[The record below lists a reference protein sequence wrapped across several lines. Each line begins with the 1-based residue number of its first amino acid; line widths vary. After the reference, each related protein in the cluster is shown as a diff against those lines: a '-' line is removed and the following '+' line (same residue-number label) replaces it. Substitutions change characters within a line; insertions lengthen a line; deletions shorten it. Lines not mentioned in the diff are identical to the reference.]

1 MAGFE
6 ESDLYAAFGLEQ
18 PAGGNEPGA
27 AEPGAQEGQA
37 RGTEPGT
44 GEAQEPAQTQ
54 EQDPSRDQG
63 DGGAQGGAGGARDVS
78 GASQAE
84 GGQEG
89 EPAQQT
95 KEQPPQG
102 GRGIRNEAEPQTAA
116 QRAENAARRRREEQ
130 QAAIDAAV
138 KMAVEDERARTK
150 GQMEA
155 FFAKAGMKNTVTGK
169 PITTLEEFD
178 AWQADYEAAR
188 LQKDLK
194 AGKLT
199 PEALRSAVEQ
209 TPAIQALKKQQEQR
223 AAEDEQRRQAEA
235 KARVDAELAEI
246 HKLDP
251 AINTVEDLL
260 SMPDAKA
267 FYDLVRKGNS
277 FLDAYRLANFDRL
290 QAARAEA
297 ARQQAMNNARGKDH
311 LDRHRDPP
319 GDRGGHGA
327 AGRDA
332 GIQALQSDGHGGGDH
347 RLVQQAQE
355 MSGAPGDR
363 GSVKRRKP
371 CFSPGKATTGLCSP
385 GSICRRRP
393 APTTWGRP

>member
-18 PAGGNEPGA
+18 PAGENEPGA

-37 RGTEPGT
+37 QGTEPGT

-63 DGGAQGGAGGARDVS
+63 NGGAQGGAGGAGDVS

-138 KMAVEDERARTK
+138 KKAVEDERARTK
-150 GQMEA
+150 GQMDA

-178 AWQADYEAAR
+178 AWRADYDAAK

-209 TPAIQALKKQQEQR
+209 TPAIQALKKQQEQQ
-223 AAEDEQRRQAEA
+223 AAADEQRRQAEA
-235 KARVDAELAEI
+235 QARVNAELAEI

-251 AINTVEDLL
+251 TINTVEDLL
-260 SMPDAKA
+260 SMPGAKA

-290 QAARAEA
+290 TTARAEA
-297 ARQQAMNNARGKDH
+297 ARQQALNNARGKDH
-311 LDRHRDPP
+311 LTGTGTPQ
-319 GDRGGHGA
+319 GTGA
-327 AGRDA
+327 ATVPPDVKAEYLAFNPDA
-332 GIQALQSDGHGGGDH
+332 TDAEIQKHYNRYMEKQ
-347 RLVQQAQE
+347 
-355 MSGAPGDR
+355 
-363 GSVKRRKP
+363 RKE
-371 CFSPGKATTGLCSP
+371 
-385 GSICRRRP
+385 
-393 APTTWGRP
+393 

>member
-63 DGGAQGGAGGARDVS
+63 NGGAQGGAGGAGDVS

-116 QRAENAARRRREEQ
+116 QRPEHAA
-130 QAAIDAAV
+130 
-138 KMAVEDERARTK
+138 
-150 GQMEA
+150 
-155 FFAKAGMKNTVTGK
+155 
-169 PITTLEEFD
+169 LEEFD
-178 AWQADYEAAR
+178 AWRADYDAAK

-209 TPAIQALKKQQEQR
+209 TPAIQALKKQQEQQ
-223 AAEDEQRRQAEA
+223 AAADEQRRQAEA
-235 KARVDAELAEI
+235 QARVNAELAEI

-251 AINTVEDLL
+251 TINTVEDLL
-260 SMPDAKA
+260 SMPGAKA

-290 QAARAEA
+290 TTARAEA
-297 ARQQAMNNARGKDH
+297 ARQQALNNARGKDH
-311 LDRHRDPP
+311 LTGTGTPQ
-319 GDRGGHGA
+319 GTGA
-327 AGRDA
+327 ATVPPDVKAEYLAFNPDA
-332 GIQALQSDGHGGGDH
+332 TDAEIQKHYNRYMEKQ
-347 RLVQQAQE
+347 
-355 MSGAPGDR
+355 
-363 GSVKRRKP
+363 RKE
-371 CFSPGKATTGLCSP
+371 
-385 GSICRRRP
+385 
-393 APTTWGRP
+393 

>member
-37 RGTEPGT
+37 QGTEPGT
-44 GEAQEPAQTQ
+44 GGVQEP
-54 EQDPSRDQG
+54 EQDLAGHEPPAEPGEGEVRGGSG
-63 DGGAQGGAGGARDVS
+63 DAGDVS
-78 GASQAE
+78 GAAPAE
-84 GGQEG
+84 GGQAG
-89 EPAQQT
+89 APAQQT
-95 KEQPPQG
+95 KE
-102 GRGIRNEAEPQTAA
+102 

-138 KMAVEDERARTK
+138 KKAVEDERARTK

-209 TPAIQALKKQQEQR
+209 TPAIQALKKQQEQQ
-223 AAEDEQRRQAEA
+223 AAADEQRRQAEA

-246 HKLDP
+246 HKMDP
-251 AINTVEDLL
+251 TISTVEDLL
-260 SMPDAKA
+260 SMPSAKA

-311 LDRHRDPP
+311 LTGTGTPQ
-319 GDRGGHGA
+319 GTGA
-327 AGRDA
+327 ATVPPD
-332 GIQALQSDGHGGGDH
+332 
-347 RLVQQAQE
+347 E
-355 MSGAPGDR
+355 MRAFKLFNPT
-363 GSVKRRKP
+363 
-371 CFSPGKATTGLCSP
+371 ATEAEIT
-385 GSICRRRP
+385 
-393 APTTWGRP
+393 AWYNKHKK

>member
-6 ESDLYAAFGLEQ
+6 ESDLYTAFGLEQ
-18 PAGGNEPGA
+18 PAGENEPGA

-37 RGTEPGT
+37 QGTEPGT
-44 GEAQEPAQTQ
+44 GEAQEPAQNQ

-63 DGGAQGGAGGARDVS
+63 DGGAQGGAGGAGDVS
-78 GASQAE
+78 GASLAE
-84 GGQEG
+84 GGPEG
-89 EPAQQT
+89 ESAQQT
-95 KEQPPQG
+95 KE
-102 GRGIRNEAEPQTAA
+102 

-138 KMAVEDERARTK
+138 KKAVEDERARTK

-155 FFAKAGMKNTVTGK
+155 FFARAGMKNTVTGK

-178 AWQADYEAAR
+178 TWQADYEAAR

-311 LDRHRDPP
+311 LTGTGTPQ
-319 GDRGGHGA
+319 GTGA
-327 AGRDA
+327 ATVPPD
-332 GIQALQSDGHGGGDH
+332 
-347 RLVQQAQE
+347 E
-355 MSGAPGDR
+355 MRAFKLFNPT
-363 GSVKRRKP
+363 
-371 CFSPGKATTGLCSP
+371 ATEAEIT
-385 GSICRRRP
+385 
-393 APTTWGRP
+393 AWYNKHKK

>member
-138 KMAVEDERARTK
+138 KFQSTLPVRGA
-150 GQMEA
+150 
-155 FFAKAGMKNTVTGK
+155 TGPAPSK
-169 PITTLEEFD
+169 RVP
-178 AWQADYEAAR
+178 
-188 LQKDLK
+188 
-194 AGKLT
+194 GKI
-199 PEALRSAVEQ
+199 S
-209 TPAIQALKKQQEQR
+209 
-223 AAEDEQRRQAEA
+223 
-235 KARVDAELAEI
+235 I
-246 HKLDP
+246 HAP
-251 AINTVEDLL
+251 
-260 SMPDAKA
+260 
-267 FYDLVRKGNS
+267 RKGS
-277 FLDAYRLANFDRL
+277 DSCGGCPFRSR
-290 QAARAEA
+290 
-297 ARQQAMNNARGKDH
+297 
-311 LDRHRDPP
+311 RDFNP
-319 GDRGGHGA
+319 R
-327 AGRDA
+327 
-332 GIQALQSDGHGGGDH
+332 
-347 RLVQQAQE
+347 
-355 MSGAPGDR
+355 
-363 GSVKRRKP
+363 
-371 CFSPGKATTGLCSP
+371 SP
-385 GSICRRRP
+385 
-393 APTTWGRP
+393 

>member
-44 GEAQEPAQTQ
+44 GEAQGAGADPGAGPLPGSETVGPRAAPGGWPGTFPERPRQRAGRK
-54 EQDPSRDQG
+54 ESPPSRPRSSPRKG
-63 DGGAQGGAGGARDVS
+63 DAASVMRQSLKRLPSGRRMQPAGGGKSSR
-78 GASQAE
+78 
-84 GGQEG
+84 
-89 EPAQQT
+89 
-95 KEQPPQG
+95 
-102 GRGIRNEAEPQTAA
+102 
-116 QRAENAARRRREEQ
+116 
-130 QAAIDAAV
+130 AAIDAAV

-311 LDRHRDPP
+311 LTGTGTPQ
-319 GDRGGHGA
+319 GTGA
-327 AGRDA
+327 ATVPPDEM
-332 GIQALQSDGHGGGDH
+332 QAFKLFN
-347 RLVQQAQE
+347 
-355 MSGAPGDR
+355 PT
-363 GSVKRRKP
+363 
-371 CFSPGKATTGLCSP
+371 ATEAEIT
-385 GSICRRRP
+385 
-393 APTTWGRP
+393 AWYNKHKK

>member
-37 RGTEPGT
+37 QGTEPGT
-44 GEAQEPAQTQ
+44 GGVQEP
-54 EQDPSRDQG
+54 EQDLAGHEPPAEPGEGEVRGGSG
-63 DGGAQGGAGGARDVS
+63 DAGDVS
-78 GASQAE
+78 GAAPAE
-84 GGQEG
+84 GGQAG
-89 EPAQQT
+89 APAQQT
-95 KEQPPQG
+95 KE
-102 GRGIRNEAEPQTAA
+102 

-138 KMAVEDERARTK
+138 KTAVEDERARTK

-209 TPAIQALKKQQEQR
+209 TPAIQALKKQQEQQ
-223 AAEDEQRRQAEA
+223 AAADEQRRQAEA

-246 HKLDP
+246 HKMDP
-251 AINTVEDLL
+251 TISTVEDLL
-260 SMPDAKA
+260 SMPSAKA

-311 LDRHRDPP
+311 LTGTGTPQ
-319 GDRGGHGA
+319 GTGA
-327 AGRDA
+327 ATVPPD
-332 GIQALQSDGHGGGDH
+332 
-347 RLVQQAQE
+347 E
-355 MSGAPGDR
+355 MRAFKLFNPT
-363 GSVKRRKP
+363 
-371 CFSPGKATTGLCSP
+371 ATEAEIT
-385 GSICRRRP
+385 
-393 APTTWGRP
+393 AWYNKHKK

>member
-18 PAGGNEPGA
+18 PAGENEPGA

-37 RGTEPGT
+37 QGTEPGT
-44 GEAQEPAQTQ
+44 GEAQEAVQAQ
-54 EQDPSRDQG
+54 EQEPSQDRE
-63 DGGAQGGAGGARDVS
+63 DGGAQGGAGSAGDVS
-78 GASQAE
+78 GASPAE
-84 GGQEG
+84 GGPEG

-95 KEQPPQG
+95 KE
-102 GRGIRNEAEPQTAA
+102 

-138 KMAVEDERARTK
+138 KKAVEDERARTK

-155 FFAKAGMKNTVTGK
+155 FFARAGMKNTVTGK

-178 AWQADYEAAR
+178 AWRADYDAAK

-209 TPAIQALKKQQEQR
+209 TPAIQALKKQQEQQ
-223 AAEDEQRRQAEA
+223 AAADEQSRQAEA
-235 KARVDAELAEI
+235 QARVNAELAEI

-251 AINTVEDLL
+251 TINTVEDLL
-260 SMPDAKA
+260 SMPGAKA

-290 QAARAEA
+290 TTARAEA
-297 ARQQAMNNARGKDH
+297 ARQQALNNARGKDH
-311 LDRHRDPP
+311 LTGTGTPQ
-319 GDRGGHGA
+319 GTGA
-327 AGRDA
+327 ATVPPDVKAEYLAFNPDA
-332 GIQALQSDGHGGGDH
+332 TDAEIQKHYNRYMEKQ
-347 RLVQQAQE
+347 
-355 MSGAPGDR
+355 
-363 GSVKRRKP
+363 RKE
-371 CFSPGKATTGLCSP
+371 
-385 GSICRRRP
+385 
-393 APTTWGRP
+393 

>member
-37 RGTEPGT
+37 QGTEPGT
-44 GEAQEPAQTQ
+44 GGVQEP
-54 EQDPSRDQG
+54 EQDLAGHEPPAEPGEGEVRGGSG
-63 DGGAQGGAGGARDVS
+63 DAGDVS
-78 GASQAE
+78 GAAPAE
-84 GGQEG
+84 GGQAG
-89 EPAQQT
+89 APAQQT
-95 KEQPPQG
+95 KE
-102 GRGIRNEAEPQTAA
+102 

-130 QAAIDAAV
+130 QAAIDAAA
-138 KMAVEDERARTK
+138 KKAVEDERARTK

-178 AWQADYEAAR
+178 TWQADYEAAR

-209 TPAIQALKKQQEQR
+209 TPAIQALKKQQEQQ
-223 AAEDEQRRQAEA
+223 AAADEQRRQAEA

-246 HKLDP
+246 HKMDP
-251 AINTVEDLL
+251 TISTVEDLL
-260 SMPDAKA
+260 SMPSAKA

-311 LDRHRDPP
+311 LTGTGTPQ
-319 GDRGGHGA
+319 GTGA
-327 AGRDA
+327 ATVPPDEM
-332 GIQALQSDGHGGGDH
+332 QAFKLFN
-347 RLVQQAQE
+347 
-355 MSGAPGDR
+355 PT
-363 GSVKRRKP
+363 
-371 CFSPGKATTGLCSP
+371 ATEAEIT
-385 GSICRRRP
+385 
-393 APTTWGRP
+393 AWYNKHKK

>member
-209 TPAIQALKKQQEQR
+209 TPSIQALKKQQEQR

-311 LDRHRDPP
+311 LTGTGTPQ
-319 GDRGGHGA
+319 GTGA
-327 AGRDA
+327 ATVPPDEM
-332 GIQALQSDGHGGGDH
+332 QAFKLFN
-347 RLVQQAQE
+347 
-355 MSGAPGDR
+355 PT
-363 GSVKRRKP
+363 
-371 CFSPGKATTGLCSP
+371 ATEAEIT
-385 GSICRRRP
+385 
-393 APTTWGRP
+393 AWYNKHKK

>member
-37 RGTEPGT
+37 QGTEPGT

-63 DGGAQGGAGGARDVS
+63 NGGAQGGAGGAGDVS

-95 KEQPPQG
+95 KE
-102 GRGIRNEAEPQTAA
+102 

-150 GQMEA
+150 GQMDA

-178 AWQADYEAAR
+178 AWRADYDAAK

-209 TPAIQALKKQQEQR
+209 TPAIQALKKQQEQQ
-223 AAEDEQRRQAEA
+223 AAADEQRRQAEA
-235 KARVDAELAEI
+235 QARVNAELAEI

-251 AINTVEDLL
+251 TINTVEDLL
-260 SMPDAKA
+260 SMPGAKA

-290 QAARAEA
+290 TTARAEA
-297 ARQQAMNNARGKDH
+297 ARQQALNNARGKDH
-311 LDRHRDPP
+311 LTGTGTPQ
-319 GDRGGHGA
+319 GTGA
-327 AGRDA
+327 ATVPPDVKAEYLAFNPDA
-332 GIQALQSDGHGGGDH
+332 TDAEIQKHYNRYMEKQ
-347 RLVQQAQE
+347 
-355 MSGAPGDR
+355 
-363 GSVKRRKP
+363 RKE
-371 CFSPGKATTGLCSP
+371 
-385 GSICRRRP
+385 
-393 APTTWGRP
+393 

>member
-1 MAGFE
+1 MK
-6 ESDLYAAFGLEQ
+6 Q
-18 PAGGNEPGA
+18 
-27 AEPGAQEGQA
+27 
-37 RGTEPGT
+37 
-44 GEAQEPAQTQ
+44 
-54 EQDPSRDQG
+54 
-63 DGGAQGGAGGARDVS
+63 
-78 GASQAE
+78 
-84 GGQEG
+84 
-89 EPAQQT
+89 
-95 KEQPPQG
+95 
-102 GRGIRNEAEPQTAA
+102 
-116 QRAENAARRRREEQ
+116 
-130 QAAIDAAV
+130 
-138 KMAVEDERARTK
+138 AVEEERARAK

-155 FFAKAGMKNTVTGK
+155 FFSRAGLKNTVTGK

-178 AWQADYEAAR
+178 AWRADLDAAK

-290 QAARAEA
+290 TTARAEA
-297 ARQQAMNNARGKDH
+297 ARQQALNNARGKDH
-311 LDRHRDPP
+311 LTGTGTPQ
-319 GDRGGHGA
+319 GTGA
-327 AGRDA
+327 ATVPPDVKAEYLAFNPGATDA
-332 GIQALQSDGHGGGDH
+332 EIQKHYNRYMEKQ
-347 RLVQQAQE
+347 
-355 MSGAPGDR
+355 
-363 GSVKRRKP
+363 RKE
-371 CFSPGKATTGLCSP
+371 
-385 GSICRRRP
+385 
-393 APTTWGRP
+393 